1 MRTRR
6 LLLFTLGL
14 TLIAVG
20 LVVRTTYPVSA
31 TQTSLILSPNF
42 QPRILSTSGESPLA
56 LRIFTTAVKTDS
68 RGRIITGPTS
78 DPVKNIVG
86 AEPAGERGGMQRFTK
101 IMYGA
106 SYIDGRPDPGT
117 RIDPNNP
124 IVKSGSQVW
133 PNIKQP
139 FRSQPRAMAI
149 TADGSKLY
157 VTLPGREGH
166 PDWRVAVVNTG
177 SRRVT
182 KWIDLRPSGVNRGLR
197 PIGIRLSPLNNSIY
211 PAQYAVVLNQYANFA
226 SVIDTTNDSV
236 LGTFETGFYGEKALF
251 NATGTRLYVTD
262 RFKDAVHVF
271 RVDAGPFFTQI
282 AEVPTG
288 NTELERTNPRDLDLS
303 ADGKTLY
310 VANTL
315 GHTVAAINVE
325 GDANTLVKVMPVGGL
340 STDVKIA
347 GRWGIVSGQETNTR
361 LNEPESGHGVPTK
374 DANGTAIRNN
384 GQPLGYLPVM
394 TDATKA
400 TTFDDIG
407 SELNIFDTTSNL
419 FVYRYVDEGR
429 DISQLVTPGQFVDLH
444 DHVDAQ
450 KIVKGSG
457 PEQMAIK
464 GSMLFVTMANSEK
477 VQVFRI
483 NLNAND
489 PSQVLTPLDIEF
501 TGGITPQGVE
511 ASPDGRTIYVA
522 NLQTE
527 DVSFLSVDANGNLQ
541 RQGFLPVGVTPS
553 TPDPEK
559 GSNGQGL
566 FATDEEKGLRWFFS
580 SSYSDDGHKSCG
592 FCHWDGRQDG
602 CQWNVAANA
611 VGGVKVCPQ
620 NKDISDNWPEW
631 YEGLNNDFMAYASAC
646 NGEVLL
652 GERAPTPLFPQA
664 NQVDRMKAREDFVLR
679 KTEENS
685 QAIGRSDL
693 SGKAFQVGYFDM
705 AYLQILWSQNERR
718 LLPNPLAQFP
728 DLDQAAKIARGKQIF
743 STKVAQGGAGCADC
757 HHNGNKTTNGVLDDT
772 FQDFNIHEPGVI
784 SESTVDGEGPFFR
797 PTNDYFFTRFAPP
810 QDVGTP
816 QNFSSRNTKHLRAF
830 WDSVPRWLHYGFA
843 HTLREL
849 LLPPDSPLLLPGE
862 RGFNFRTVR
871 TDQRRGVNNLPTEVP
886 ITVAD
891 RNGGFAGDGMGPIY
905 VSLDSPFATAP
916 DGRSLI
922 DRLGSDNLAPLIVGG
937 QINPALAANN
947 VRVIKDTHGKTS
959 QLSASDLE
967 ALILYLLSLDATP
980 K

>member
-6 LLLFTLGL
+6 LLLCILGL
-14 TLIAVG
+14 ILIAAG
-20 LVVRTTYPVSA
+20 LILHTNFPASA
-31 TQTSLILSPNF
+31 SSSSLILSPNF
-42 QPRILSTSGESPLA
+42 QPRILSTSGESPLE
-56 LRIFTTAVKTDS
+56 LRIFITAVKTDS

-86 AEPAGERGGMQRFTK
+86 AESAGERGGMQRFTK
-101 IMYGA
+101 IMFGA

-124 IVKSGSQVW
+124 VVKSGSQVW

-139 FRSQPRAMAI
+139 FRSEPRAMAL
-149 TADGSKLY
+149 TADGRKLY
-157 VTLPGREGH
+157 VTLPGREGY
-166 PDWRVAVVNTG
+166 PDWRVAVVDTS

-182 KWIDLRPSGVNRGLR
+182 SWIDLRPSGVTRGLR
-197 PIGIRLSPLNNSIY
+197 PIAVRLSPLNNSIY
-211 PAQYAVVLNQYANFA
+211 PVQYAVVLNQYANFA

-236 LGTFETGFYGEKALF
+236 IGNFETGFYGEKALF
-251 NATGTRLYVTD
+251 NANGTRLYVTD
-262 RFKDAVHVF
+262 RFKDSVHVF
-271 RVDAGPFFTQI
+271 RVDTGPFFTQI
-282 AEVPTG
+282 AEVKTG

-315 GHTVAAINVE
+315 GHTIAAINVE
-325 GDANTLVKVMPVGGL
+325 GDANTLVKVLPVGGL

-361 LNEPESGHGVPTK
+361 LNEPESGHGVPTR
-374 DANGTAIRNN
+374 DGNAAAIRNN

-400 TTFDDIG
+400 TTFDDLG
-407 SELNIFDTTSNL
+407 SELNIFDTTTNS
-419 FVYRYVDEGR
+419 FVYRFVDEGR

-444 DHVDAQ
+444 DHADAQ

-457 PEQMAIK
+457 PEQMTIK
-464 GSMLFVTMANSEK
+464 GNLLFVTMANSEK
-477 VQVFRI
+477 VQVFRV
-483 NLNAND
+483 NQTTGD
-489 PSQVLTPLDIEF
+489 PSQLLTPLDIEF

-527 DVSFLSVDANGNLQ
+527 DVSFLAVDANGNLQ

-553 TPDPEK
+553 TPDPVK
-559 GSNGQGL
+559 GGNGQGL

-580 SSYSDDGHKSCG
+580 SAYSDDGHKSCG
-592 FCHWDGRQDG
+592 FCHWDGRHDG

-664 NQVDRMKAREDFVLR
+664 NQVDRMKAREEFVLQ

-685 QAIGRSDL
+685 RAIGRSDL
-693 SGKAFQVGYFDM
+693 SGKAFKVGYFDM

-728 DLDQAAKIARGKQIF
+728 TSDQATKIARGKQIF

-757 HHNGNKTTNGVLDDT
+757 HHNGNKLTNGVVDDT
-772 FQDFNIHEPGVI
+772 FQDYNIHEPGVI
-784 SESTVDGEGPFFR
+784 SESTVDGDGPFFR
-797 PTNDYFFTRFAPP
+797 PGNDYFFTRFGPP

-816 QNFSSRNTKHLRAF
+816 QNFSSRNTKHLRAL

-871 TDQRRGVNNLPTEVP
+871 TDQRRGANNLPTEVP

-891 RNGGFAGDGMGPIY
+891 RSGGFAGDGMGPIY
-905 VSLDSPFATAP
+905 VSLDSPFVNGP
-916 DGRSLI
+916 NGRPLI
-922 DRLGSDNLAPLIVGG
+922 DRLGSDNLAPLVVGG

-959 QLSASDLE
+959 HLSASDLD
-967 ALILYLLSLDATP
+967 ALILYLLSLDGVP

>member
-1 MRTRR
+1 
-6 LLLFTLGL
+6 
-14 TLIAVG
+14 
-20 LVVRTTYPVSA
+20 
-31 TQTSLILSPNF
+31 
-42 QPRILSTSGESPLA
+42 
-56 LRIFTTAVKTDS
+56 
-68 RGRIITGPTS
+68 
-78 DPVKNIVG
+78 
-86 AEPAGERGGMQRFTK
+86 
-101 IMYGA
+101 
-106 SYIDGRPDPGT
+106 
-117 RIDPNNP
+117 
-124 IVKSGSQVW
+124 
-133 PNIKQP
+133 
-139 FRSQPRAMAI
+139 
-149 TADGSKLY
+149 
-157 VTLPGREGH
+157 
-166 PDWRVAVVNTG
+166 
-177 SRRVT
+177 
-182 KWIDLRPSGVNRGLR
+182 
-197 PIGIRLSPLNNSIY
+197 
-211 PAQYAVVLNQYANFA
+211 
-226 SVIDTTNDSV
+226 
-236 LGTFETGFYGEKALF
+236 
-251 NATGTRLYVTD
+251 
-262 RFKDAVHVF
+262 
-271 RVDAGPFFTQI
+271 
-282 AEVPTG
+282 
-288 NTELERTNPRDLDLS
+288 
-303 ADGKTLY
+303 
-310 VANTL
+310 
-315 GHTVAAINVE
+315 
-325 GDANTLVKVMPVGGL
+325 
-340 STDVKIA
+340 
-347 GRWGIVSGQETNTR
+347 
-361 LNEPESGHGVPTK
+361 
-374 DANGTAIRNN
+374 
-384 GQPLGYLPVM
+384 
-394 TDATKA
+394 
-400 TTFDDIG
+400 
-407 SELNIFDTTSNL
+407 
-419 FVYRYVDEGR
+419 
-429 DISQLVTPGQFVDLH
+429 
-444 DHVDAQ
+444 
-450 KIVKGSG
+450 
-457 PEQMAIK
+457 
-464 GSMLFVTMANSEK
+464 LFVTMANSEK
-477 VQVFRI
+477 VQAFRI
-483 NLNAND
+483 NQNASD
-489 PSQVLTPLDIEF
+489 PSQLLTPLDIEF

-527 DVSFLSVDANGNLQ
+527 DVSFLAVDANGNLQ

-580 SSYSDDGHKSCG
+580 SAYSDDGHKSCG
-592 FCHWDGRQDG
+592 FCHWDGRHDG

-664 NQVDRMKAREDFVLR
+664 NQVDRMKAREEFVLQ

-685 QAIGRSDL
+685 RAIGRSDL
-693 SGKAFQVGYFDM
+693 SGKAFKVGYFDM

-728 DLDQAAKIARGKQIF
+728 TSDQATKIARGKQIF

-757 HHNGNKTTNGVLDDT
+757 HHNGNKLTNGVVDDT

-784 SESTVDGEGPFFR
+784 SESTVDGDGPFFR
-797 PTNDYFFTRFAPP
+797 PGNDYFFTRFGPP

-816 QNFSSRNTKHLRAF
+816 QNFSSRNTKHLRAL

-871 TDQRRGVNNLPTEVP
+871 TDHRHGANNLPTEVP

-905 VSLDSPFATAP
+905 VSLDSPFVNGSN
-916 DGRSLI
+916 GRPLI
-922 DRLGSDNLAPLIVGG
+922 DRLGSDNLAPLVVSG

-959 QLSASDLE
+959 HLSASDLE

>member
-1 MRTRR
+1 MRRIKYTV
-6 LLLFTLGL
+6 
-14 TLIAVG
+14 VG
-20 LVVRTTYPVSA
+20 LVLVAVLAALVFRAKAGPVVATLSA
-31 TQTSLILSPNF
+31 PFERKILVPPTEAPF
-42 QPRILSTSGESPLA
+42 E
-56 LRIFTTAVKTDS
+56 LRFFTTAVKTDS

-139 FRSQPRAMAI
+139 FRSEPRAMAL
-149 TADGSKLY
+149 TADGRKLY
-157 VTLPGREGH
+157 VTLPGREGY
-166 PDWRVAVVNTG
+166 PDWRVAVVDTS

-182 KWIDLRPSGVNRGLR
+182 SWIDLRPPGVTRGLR
-197 PIGIRLSPLNNSIY
+197 PIGVRLAPLNPEIY
-211 PAQYAVVLNQYANFA
+211 PVQYAVVLNQYANFA

-236 LGTFETGFYGEKALF
+236 IGNFETGFYGEKARF
-251 NATGTRLYVTD
+251 NAPGTRLYMTD
-262 RFKDAVHVF
+262 RFKDSVRVF
-271 RVDAGPFFTQI
+271 RIDPGPFFTQI
-282 AEVPTG
+282 AEVQTG
-288 NTELERTNPRDLDLS
+288 NTVLDRANPRDLDLS
-303 ADGKTLY
+303 SDGKTLY

-315 GHTVAAINVE
+315 GHTIAAIDVD
-325 GDANTLVKVMPVGGL
+325 GDANTLVKVLPVGGL
-340 STDVKIA
+340 STDVKVA
-347 GRWGIVSGQETNTR
+347 GRWGIVCGQESNTR
-361 LNEPESGHGVPTK
+361 LNEPETGHGVPTK
-374 DANGTAIRNN
+374 DGNGIAIRNN
-384 GQPLGYLPVM
+384 GHPLGYLPVM
-394 TDATKA
+394 SDATKA
-400 TTFDDIG
+400 TTFDDLG
-407 SELNIFDTTSNL
+407 SELNIFDTTTNL

-429 DISQLVTPGQFVDLH
+429 DISQLVIPGQFVDLH
-444 DHVDAQ
+444 DHADAQ
-450 KIVKGSG
+450 KIIRGSG
-457 PEQMAIK
+457 PEQVTIK
-464 GSMLFVTMANSEK
+464 GNLLFVTMTNSEK

-483 NLNAND
+483 DPTATN

-527 DVSFLSVDANGNLQ
+527 DVSFLAVDANGNLQ

-553 TPDPEK
+553 TPDQQK

-580 SSYSDDGHKSCG
+580 SAYSDDGHKSCG

-664 NQVDRMKAREDFVLR
+664 NQVDRMKAREEFVLQ

-685 QAIGRSDL
+685 RAIGRSDL
-693 SGKAFQVGYFDM
+693 SGKAFKVGYYDM
-705 AYLQILWSQNERR
+705 AYLQILWSQNETRQ
-718 LLPNPLAQFP
+718 LPNPLNQFA
-728 DLDQAAKIARGKQIF
+728 DADTAAKIARGKQIF
-743 STKVAQGGAGCADC
+743 TAKVAEGGAGCADC
-757 HHNGNKTTNGVLDDT
+757 HHNGNKFTNGVLDDT
-772 FQDFNIHEPGVI
+772 FQDYNIHEPGVV
-784 SESTVDGEGPFFR
+784 SETTVDGDGPFFR
-797 PTNDYFFTRFAPP
+797 PENDYFFVKFGPP

-843 HTLREL
+843 HTVREIL
-849 LLPPDSPLLLPGE
+849 LEPDSPFLRPGE

-871 TDQRRGVNNLPTEVP
+871 TDQRRGANNLPTEVP

-891 RNGGFAGDGMGPIY
+891 RSGGFAGDGMGPIY
-905 VSLDSPFATAP
+905 VSLDSPFVNGP
-916 DGRSLI
+916 NGRPLV

-937 QINPALAANN
+937 QINPALGANN
-947 VRVIKDTHGKTS
+947 IRVIKDTHGKTS
-959 QLSASDLE
+959 HLSAADLE
-967 ALILYLLSLDATP
+967 ALILYLFSLDGVP